1 MIGRRHYHHHQPQ
14 RSLGLRAWLLV
25 ILAIVV
31 VTGFVVLAFIDAP
44 PPLRQ
49 REIPIPP
56 ERFSK

>member
-1 MIGRRHYHHHQPQ
+1 MIGRRHHHHHQTQ
-14 RSLGLRAWLLV
+14 SSLSLRAWLLI

-31 VTGFVVLAFIDAP
+31 VTGFVVLAFVDAP
-44 PPLRQ
+44 PPLRT